1 MKIGNNSLPY
11 PVLGNSDDIKPL
23 LPEDNISVATSFDN
37 DKYTF
42 HITLKHENPDIEML
56 LKAGLAEYSCEV
68 TCPRTYLRF
77 CKKSPTPEFEIT
89 LGRREVYGRIE
100 FACYVIAREDI
111 AGYHNSGQHEDYGDA
126 SFNLESGDV
135 LVAFYPASY
144 NADLKYEKLYA
155 AGSFMVVLDG
165 GDKPHTWFDA
175 NDDNIKVYLPHA
187 MFEQFRALCKNRN
200 FNELFHA
207 SIVFNALF
215 KVLNEYSE
223 KKHGD
228 FQWAEAIKYRIDQEE
243 DLHQYDITDTTKAYE
258 LAQAFLRDPY
268 QRLFN
273 HLAQSNE

>member
-68 TCPRTYLRF
+68 SCPRTYLRF

-111 AGYHNSGQHEDYGDA
+111 TGYHNSGQHEDYGDA

-215 KVLNEYSE
+215 KVLSEYSE

-258 LAQAFLRDPY
+258 LAQALLRDPY